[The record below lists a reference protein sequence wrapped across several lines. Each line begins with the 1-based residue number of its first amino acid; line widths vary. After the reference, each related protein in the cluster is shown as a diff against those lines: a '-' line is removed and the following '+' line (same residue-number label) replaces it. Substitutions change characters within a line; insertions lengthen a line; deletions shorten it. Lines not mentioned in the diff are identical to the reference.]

1 MPVAGPGVLQQHPL
15 AADLPAPRLVPGRAP
30 RRVRRPSPARC
41 APPSLPQRHASSRA
55 AVAAGPDAKS
65 FMCCALFSGVVGF
78 VLNLASFWCNQV
90 RGPLPALSPPLR
102 LTDALAASVELG
114 DDVRGGWGA
123 EQDPAAA
130 PRGAALLQR
139 HHRPAVVR
147 ASNFRLV
154 LPCLWKSAQ
163 ALLSCVCVCAGCTSR
178 CRCAAASSTRT

>member
-1 MPVAGPGVLQQHPL
+1 MLVQVFYNNVLSLPICLPL
-15 AADLPAPRLVPGRAP
+15 AWFRGELPAVFDDPLLHGALPP
-30 RRVRRPSPARC
+30 PLPS
-41 APPSLPQRHASSRA
+41 RHASSWA

-114 DDVRGGWGA
+114 DDVRGGWSA

-130 PRGAALLQR
+130 ARGAALLQR

-147 ASNFRLV
+147 APAFRPV
-154 LPCLWKSAQ
+154 LPF
-163 ALLSCVCVCAGCTSR
+163 LSSLAELRCVWAGCTSR